1 MSFTREGAQSRQK
14 LCIEMSFHARIH
26 DKRHQVS
33 PGNDLQ
39 TMMKRKDPGLAESA
53 KSRTGK
59 DPKGFAE
66 L

>member
-14 LCIEMSFHARIH
+14 LCIEMSFRARIH

-39 TMMKRKDPGLAESA
+39 TMMKRKNPGLAESA
-53 KSRTGK
+53 K
-59 DPKGFAE
+59 
-66 L
+66 